1 MNKETIEIR
10 ASELRQLGRSLTDAL
25 DYSRVSELV
34 NGTISLAKICY
45 GPESSQCSGLI
56 TCRDALLGTF
66 LNAHQ
71 RQRAAFQAIDFTNGL
86 LATLLSELNDG
97 LIGNLQQ
104 RIAGEVLGDLI
115 ELAKT
120 VLEDHTPG
128 TLNVAAVLI
137 AASYEDTLRRMGTEL
152 AGISNKPKLEKVQ
165 NILKEKDLLR
175 GSEVSAL
182 AGFLKFRN
190 DALHAD
196 WDHIEKTTVHSCLSF
211 VEQLLLKHFS

>member
-1 MNKETIEIR
+1 LNKETIEIR
-10 ASELRQLGRSLTDAL
+10 ASELHQLGQSLAGAPEF
-25 DYSRVSELV
+25 SRVSELL

-45 GPESSQCSGLI
+45 GSESSQCSGL
-56 TCRDALLGTF
+56 TSCLDNLHTPSD
-66 LNAHQ
+66 NAHQ
-71 RQRAAFQAIDFTNGL
+71 RLQTMRQIVGFTNGL
-86 LATLLSELNDG
+86 LGTLLAELHEG

-120 VLEDHTPG
+120 VLVEHTPG
-128 TLNVAAVLI
+128 TLNVAAVLV

-152 AGISNKPKLEKVQ
+152 AGISDKPKLEKVQ
-165 NILKEKDLLR
+165 NILKDKLLIQ

-190 DALHAD
+190 DALHAN
-196 WDHIEKTTVHSCLSF
+196 WDQIQETTVHSCLTF
-211 VEQLLLKHFS
+211 VEQLLRKHFS

>member
-1 MNKETIEIR
+1 MQFTIGV
-10 ASELRQLGRSLTDAL
+10 LKNLLL
-25 DYSRVSELV
+25 DLE
-34 NGTISLAKICY
+34 A
-45 GPESSQCSGLI
+45 
-56 TCRDALLGTF
+56 
-66 LNAHQ
+66 
-71 RQRAAFQAIDFTNGL
+71 
-86 LATLLSELNDG
+86 G

-104 RIAGEVLGDLI
+104 QIAGEVLGDLI
-115 ELAKT
+115 ELAK
-120 VLEDHTPG
+120 VALSKDKQRV
-128 TLNVAAVLI
+128 NVAAVLV
-137 AASYEDTLRRMGTEL
+137 AASYEDTLRRMGTQL

-165 NILKEKDLLR
+165 NILKGKDLLR

>member
-1 MNKETIEIR
+1 MNKEAIEIR
-10 ASELRQLGRSLTDAL
+10 ASELLSLGESLKTDRDLGKTSQLLHGAISLT
-25 DYSRVSELV
+25 EM
-34 NGTISLAKICY
+34 CY
-45 GPESSQCSGLI
+45 GSASAQCSGLI
-56 TCRDALLGTF
+56 GYRDGLIIGLP
-66 LNAHQ
+66 
-71 RQRAAFQAIDFTNGL
+71 RQLTQTRARAVPFTIGVIKN
-86 LATLLSELNDG
+86 LLSDLKLG

-104 RIAGEVLGDLI
+104 QIAGEVLGDLI
-115 ELAKT
+115 ELAK
-120 VLEDHTPG
+120 VALSKDKQRI
-128 TLNVAAVLI
+128 NVAAVLV
-137 AASYEDTLRRMGTEL
+137 AASYEDTLRRMGTQL